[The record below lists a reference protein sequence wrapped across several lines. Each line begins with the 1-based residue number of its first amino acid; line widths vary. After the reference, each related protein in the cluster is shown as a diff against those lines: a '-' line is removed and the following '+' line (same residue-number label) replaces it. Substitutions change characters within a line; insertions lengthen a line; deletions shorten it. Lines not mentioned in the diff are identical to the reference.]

1 MEKQMKDKKK
11 ESVREICDKG
21 IAGIHIEERLLP
33 EQIPALDLYMDQ
45 LITLFES
52 SMPHQRRTPDDKL
65 ITKPMV
71 NNYIK
76 NKLLPPADRKKYNQD
91 HLMKLSMLTRTKQC
105 ANLEDI
111 RRIYSALPDD
121 ISALYPEY
129 LKIAGDLDAD
139 LTDYVNNA
147 AGRIDEAE
155 LDEKTAAAL
164 AVQFL
169 YESSAELRRLAE
181 ALSDRLLVEETP
193 PEEPALKLKLQ
204 SREAA
209 KENKEKE

>member
-1 MEKQMKDKKK
+1 
-11 ESVREICDKG
+11 
-21 IAGIHIEERLLP
+21 
-33 EQIPALDLYMDQ
+33 
-45 LITLFES
+45 
-52 SMPHQRRTPDDKL
+52 
-65 ITKPMV
+65 
-71 NNYIK
+71 
-76 NKLLPPADRKKYNQD
+76 
-91 HLMKLSMLTRTKQC
+91 MKLSMLTRTKQC

-193 PEEPALKLKLQ
+193 PEEPALKRKLQ